1 MMVGN
6 LEDQEDE
13 AFLRTVIRCEEDR
26 RRLHPDVV
34 WIGGYRWFQ
43 SDNII
48 CLEKARAARSG
59 LGTDG

>member
-1 MMVGN
+1 MAAN

-13 AFLRTVIRCEEDR
+13 AFLRTLIRCEEDR

-34 WIGGYRWFQ
+34 WSGGYRWFQ
-43 SDNII
+43 SPNVI

-59 LGTDG
+59 HDADE